1 MVIAGCAGKVY
12 SSQNLYI
19 DGKLIYFWWLFLFRK
34 IWQILTVQ
42 PLQSTWGIMQKKWSC
57 TSGNFKEK
65 PLNTLRHNY
74 MWRLIIDKSL
84 SRINYKYGN
93 KYIFYCNF
101 PRRCQALFLW
111 WSYLL
116 GNMTLKL
123 KYEPSLGIW
132 ISVKTLIWPLAIRR
146 EDFCWGWL
154 WLC

>member
-1 MVIAGCAGKVY
+1 MCRQSVFLSK
-12 SSQNLYI
+12 SLY
-19 DGKLIYFWWLFLFRK
+19 W
-34 IWQILTVQ
+34 WQIDLLLMTFFFLERSDRSWQ
-42 PLQSTWGIMQKKWSC
+42 YNHCKAHEGSCRKKWSC